1 MKPVSNL
8 GQDFDCSFNLPLPIS
23 TVDPHVVRHKLH
35 VIGDAQMSMFFFFFF
50 LACTHFSVL
59 LRLTKP
65 FPSIHDT
72 YEKLCKEFF
81 SPQNVIVITSDYEDK
96 MCFIFTQNF
105 S

>member
-23 TVDPHVVRHKLH
+23 TVDPHTVQHKLH

-50 LACTHFSVL
+50 GLYTFLSFV
-59 LRLTKP
+59 T
-65 FPSIHDT
+65 F
-72 YEKLCKEFF
+72 
-81 SPQNVIVITSDYEDK
+81 DK
-96 MCFIFTQNF
+96 TISFN